1 MSESSATTEI
11 VIRLPQALVSELDG
25 IVKQENGSRNELIYQ
40 AMKMYIRER
49 KKRQIREAM
58 RRGYMEMAKINL
70 SLASEA
76 FLAEYEADH
85 TVERLVSGGNLL
97 IVKRGDVY
105 FADLSPVVGSEQ
117 GGVRP
122 VLVIQND
129 IGNRFSPTVIV
140 AAITAQIQK
149 AKLPTHVEIDA
160 RRYGFERDSV
170 ILLEQIRTIDK
181 QRLTDKI
188 THLDDEMMDKVDEAL
203 QISLG
208 LIDF

>member
-1 MSESSATTEI
+1 
-11 VIRLPQALVSELDG
+11 
-25 IVKQENGSRNELIYQ
+25 
-40 AMKMYIRER
+40 
-49 KKRQIREAM
+49 
-58 RRGYMEMAKINL
+58 
-70 SLASEA
+70 
-76 FLAEYEADH
+76 
-85 TVERLVSGGNLL
+85 
-97 IVKRGDVY
+97 VKRGDVY

-122 VLVIQND
+122 VLVIQNN

-160 RRYGFERDSV
+160 KTYGFDRDSV

-188 THLDDEMMDKVDEAL
+188 THLDDEMMARVNEAL

>member
-1 MSESSATTEI
+1 M
-11 VIRLPQALVSELDG
+11 
-25 IVKQENGSRNELIYQ
+25 
-40 AMKMYIRER
+40 
-49 KKRQIREAM
+49 
-58 RRGYMEMAKINL
+58 
-70 SLASEA
+70 
-76 FLAEYEADH
+76 
-85 TVERLVSGGNLL
+85 

-160 RRYGFERDSV
+160 KTYGFDRDSV

-188 THLDDEMMDKVDEAL
+188 THLDEEMMNRVNEAL